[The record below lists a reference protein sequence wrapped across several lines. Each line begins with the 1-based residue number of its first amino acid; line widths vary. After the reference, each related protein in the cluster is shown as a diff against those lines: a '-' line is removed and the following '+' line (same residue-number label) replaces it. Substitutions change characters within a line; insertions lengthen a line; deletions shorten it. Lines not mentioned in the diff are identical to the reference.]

1 MLTYSVAIRTLG
13 KNPEV
18 LKRELESVLQ
28 QSLQPDK
35 VVIYIAEGF
44 ERPSFQVRKEEYV
57 WVKKGMVAQRALEY
71 REIDSDVILMLD
83 DDGE

>member
-44 ERPSFQVRKEEYV
+44 ERPSFQVREE
-57 WVKKGMVAQRALEY
+57 E
-71 REIDSDVILMLD
+71 
-83 DDGE
+83 

>member
-1 MLTYSVAIRTLG
+1 MTYSVAIRTLG

-18 LKRELESVLQ
+18 LKKELESVLL

-44 ERPSFQVRKEEYV
+44 ERPSFQVGKEV
-57 WVKKGMVAQRALEY
+57 HRLNG
-71 REIDSDVILMLD
+71 
-83 DDGE
+83 